1 MSDITNA
8 ELARRI
14 DAGVATFKDELKV
27 VHRRL
32 DEQAVRLNDHAVKL
46 AVAEAQHAAAPAP
59 APAPVPA
66 AGPTDATA
74 KPLTRWDLTVF
85 VAGVYLLLEVLPK
98 LRAVLGK

>member
-1 MSDITNA
+1 METG
-8 ELARRI
+8 RR
-14 DAGVATFKDELKV
+14 ALSA
-27 VHRRL
+27 
-32 DEQAVRLNDHAVKL
+32 AVKL

-59 APAPVPA
+59 APAPA
-66 AGPTDATA
+66 TGPTDATA